1 MAPESM
7 IENKFNTKS
16 DVWSFAVLLWEIFT
30 LGSIHILLNNFLCES
45 GNIFV
50 DVLSFKDKGH
60 IITKAF

>member
-30 LGSIHILLNNFLCES
+30 LGSIHILLNNFLFES
-45 GNIFV
+45 GNIVVYTF
-50 DVLSFKDKGH
+50 
-60 IITKAF
+60 I